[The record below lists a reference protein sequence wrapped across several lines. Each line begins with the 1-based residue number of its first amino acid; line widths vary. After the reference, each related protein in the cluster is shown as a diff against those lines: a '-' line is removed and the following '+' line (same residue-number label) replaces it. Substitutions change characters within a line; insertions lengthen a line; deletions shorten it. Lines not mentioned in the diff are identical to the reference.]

1 MTELFRRQCSV
12 IVDTLRVDGLRI
24 GFAVEKKDTREAN
37 KATITITN
45 LSAETRARFEAKG
58 LRVVLEA
65 GYVGGVGAVF
75 IGTSYRTTH
84 KRSGADMVTTI
95 EAADG
100 GKEIAGQK
108 GSWSFAAGARCDIVV
123 RTVAAGLG
131 LPLSTGS
138 VIAPTLPSFRNGWAF
153 VGGAADALDAVT
165 KACGLAWSV
174 QDGQLQI
181 LKSTDPRDGQAAV
194 VLSSETG
201 MIGSPERV
209 DVKDDK
215 TGVASSRVSV
225 RCLINPRIRPSR
237 MVQVRSVDVP
247 ALSGNYVVKTQK
259 ITGDTFA
266 DDWTMVLEL
275 ARV

>member
-1 MTELFRRQCSV
+1 MTDLFRRQCSV
-12 IVDTLRVDGLRI
+12 IVGGLRIDGLRV
-24 GFAVEKKDTREAN
+24 GFSVEKKDTREAN

-45 LSAETRARFEAKG
+45 LSAETRARFDAKA
-58 LRVVLEA
+58 RIILEA

-75 IGTSYRTTH
+75 IGTSYKTTH

-95 EAADG
+95 EASDG

-123 RTVAAGLG
+123 RAVAAGLG

-181 LKSTDPRDGQAAV
+181 VKSTDPRDGQSAV
-194 VLSSETG
+194 VLSSSTG

-215 TGVASSRVSV
+215 TGAASSRVSV
-225 RCLINPRIRPSR
+225 RCLINPRIRHQS
-237 MVQVRSVDVP
+237 
-247 ALSGNYVVKTQK
+247 
-259 ITGDTFA
+259 
-266 DDWTMVLEL
+266 
-275 ARV
+275 